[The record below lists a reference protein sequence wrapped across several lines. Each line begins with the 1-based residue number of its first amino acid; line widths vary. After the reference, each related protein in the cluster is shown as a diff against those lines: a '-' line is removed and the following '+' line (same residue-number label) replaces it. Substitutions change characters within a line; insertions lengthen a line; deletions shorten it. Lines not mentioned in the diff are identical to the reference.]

1 MGIGGGVLA
10 LESGQTESFQKRI
23 SKIQITQQKW
33 QSTFE
38 QLDHLLKTRREAG
51 HPRNLIYMQTWFGPS
66 EYARLP
72 YERLIE
78 LNPDQ
83 ITYTVIDGIDAGQ
96 AYEPQPGDLLANID
110 KRKLSVLGNE
120 SQRYAEI
127 YRFRPGKKYGA
138 IYERRP

>member
-1 MGIGGGVLA
+1 MKQRRQA
-10 LESGQTESFQKRI
+10 GQS
-23 SKIQITQQKW
+23 
-33 QSTFE
+33 
-38 QLDHLLKTRREAG
+38 
-51 HPRNLIYMQTWFGPS
+51 RNLIYMQTWFGRS

-83 ITYTVIDGIDAGQ
+83 ITYTVIDGIGAGQ

-110 KRKLSVLGNE
+110 KRRLSVLGKE

-127 YRFRPGKKYGA
+127 YRFRPGMNYGA
-138 IYERRP
+138 IYERKP